1 MGEGNQEGHDLA
13 DAPQCP
19 ERMHHKVRTR
29 CMKKTMRR
37 VMGVAIMKVKAE
49 CADAQNSKNPVM
61 IKMCPWMAEHKMV
74 ALGMLV
80 AKVEPW
86 KFAFGRCFHGHGNER
101 GHHGHH
107 GQHSH
112 RGPHG
117 PPMLH
122 RGESAKPEWGAQQ

>member
-1 MGEGNQEGHDLA
+1 
-13 DAPQCP
+13 
-19 ERMHHKVRTR
+19 MHHKGSAEF
-29 CMKKTMRR
+29 MKKA
-37 VMGVAIMKVKAE
+37 MGRGMDVAIMKVKAE

-86 KFAFGRCFHGHGNER
+86 KFAFGRCFHGHGHNR

-107 GQHSH
+107 DNYDHHGQHDHHGPQMWH
-112 RGPHG
+112 RGQ
-117 PPMLH
+117 
-122 RGESAKPEWGAQQ
+122 SAQPRW